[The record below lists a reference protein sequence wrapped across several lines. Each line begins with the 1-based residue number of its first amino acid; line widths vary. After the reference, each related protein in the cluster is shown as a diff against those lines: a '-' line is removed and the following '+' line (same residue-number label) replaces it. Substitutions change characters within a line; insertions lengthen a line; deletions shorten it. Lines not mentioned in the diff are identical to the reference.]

1 MELGNLIEDAKGK
14 CSKRKNARQ
23 KVLMLRSGTDHFVVV
38 MKLL

>member
-14 CSKRKNARQ
+14 CSSAETQGR
-23 KVLMLRSGTDHFVVV
+23 KVLMLRSGADHFVVA